1 MIRKTRTG
9 YSVDVPDL
17 PGCVST
23 GSTIEEAREM
33 IAEAIAGHIE
43 VTRQAGESVPSPS
56 SSVEFAI
63 DENADE
69 ELCTWVDVQPEEAA
83 TPV

>member
-23 GSTIEEAREM
+23 GATIEEAREM

-43 VTRQAGESVPSPS
+43 VTRQAGEPVPPPS

-63 DENADE
+63 DQDADE
-69 ELCTWVDVQPEEAA
+69 ELCSWVEIDESRAVAG
-83 TPV
+83 